1 MSFPDAHEL
10 YIALN
15 LFAKSELGRILVTL
29 TTIIVTV
36 LIVKF
41 LQKRAR
47 LQGATDIARQRR
59 NLVLAKNLVLLTA
72 VILVGATWASKI
84 AGAAL
89 SLAAVAGAI
98 LIVSKEF
105 LLNLLGTAM
114 LAISRPY
121 RIGDFVEMENI
132 SGRVLDSDLI
142 ATTVAETMEG
152 NQLTGHT
159 VSIPHSILLTKPVR
173 NLTATGRFTINMLPV
188 AIHPDVDMQSQ
199 EQALLKAA
207 HDICGGWIE
216 EANRHFERLESR
228 ELVTLP
234 SAEPRVLIELKS
246 VKEYTF
252 SLRYCCRPNERVKV
266 EQAIIR
272 QYLDTRSA
280 YVAAKTDD

>member
-1 MSFPDAHEL
+1 MLSNVPEIYAEL
-10 YIALN
+10 SV
-15 LFAKSELGRILVTL
+15 FAKTELGRILVTL
-29 TTIIVTV
+29 ATIVTTT

-47 LQGATDIARQRR
+47 MQGATDIARQRR

-72 VILVGATWASKI
+72 VILIGATWASKI

-121 RIGDFVEMENI
+121 RIGDFVEIESI

-142 ATTVAETMEG
+142 ATTLAETMEG
-152 NQLTGHT
+152 HQLTGHT
-159 VSIPHSILLTKPVR
+159 VTVPHSILLTKPVR

-188 AIHPDVDMQSQ
+188 AIHPNEDMHLQ

-207 HDICGGWIE
+207 FDICGDWIE

-234 SAEPRVLIELKS
+234 SAEPRVLIELKT

-272 QYLDTRSA
+272 QYLDTRAA
-280 YVAAKTDD
+280 YIAPASNE